1 LDVARCNRLLAVQS
15 GENGMNMLRNSGAN
29 NQVNLQGR
37 NFLEKLLVHQLVKK
51 FPAFDRGS

>member
-1 LDVARCNRLLAVQS
+1 
-15 GENGMNMLRNSGAN
+15 MNMLRNSGAN

-51 FPAFDRGS
+51 FPAFDKGKLTIKPNPNACEA